1 MIRFSY
7 SLLSTGIS
15 LFWRISAFLA
25 NEKSKKAI
33 DGRRNW
39 EEKLRFLGFKNQPIW
54 IHASSHGEGL
64 MAKPIIEE
72 LIENTKY
79 EILISFFSPSGYEN
93 FSYKNERIK
102 KFYLPLDYKSNS
114 RKFIKTINPKLLI
127 FVKYDFW
134 MNHIIEAQNNDIPT
148 FAFSVNLRS
157 NHWYFSWYS
166 SLAREVLKKMKV
178 ILTLNNE
185 TIKNLANAGLTNTK
199 LCGDTR
205 YDQVNT
211 IQDFNLFKV
220 SKPCILLGS
229 SWEEEEKMVS
239 SIYKE
244 FPHVQFIIAPHDI
257 SSNRITYIQQ
267 LFNEES
273 ALLSNGNLD
282 DLPPVLIIDK
292 IGILAELYSI
302 SDIAIIGGG
311 FKDKLHNII
320 EPAAKG
326 NYILFGP
333 KHSRYPEASEM
344 INANI
349 ADSFFN
355 QTELKTKIRTA
366 IGNSDVLDDYKQKS
380 TNFSKEKKGA
390 TELVYQEIKNY
401 L

>member
-1 MIRFSY
+1 MER
-7 SLLSTGIS
+7 STNYTS
-15 LFWRISAFLA
+15 F
-25 NEKSKKAI
+25 NCKS
-33 DGRRNW
+33 DVH
-39 EEKLRFLGFKNQPIW
+39 Q
-54 IHASSHGEGL
+54 
-64 MAKPIIEE
+64 
-72 LIENTKY
+72 KY

-205 YDQVNT
+205 YDQVT
-211 IQDFNLFKV
+211 KTQDFDLFKV

-349 ADSFFN
+349 ADSFSN

-390 TELVYQEIKNY
+390 TELIYQEIKNY